1 MITANISGKLAFDAS
16 EIKTKSGVPMTK
28 ARVAC
33 DDGSGGTLWVDVIG
47 FKGYAEW
54 LATCIKG
61 NRISAMGVLKIN
73 RWETPDGEEREQLQL
88 VADSLICPGAKPKA
102 ERQPAARGRA
112 AEKQKTPDK
121 TYAPDD
127 PFAREYE
134 GEACDDLPF

>member
-33 DDGSGGTLWVDVIG
+33 DDGSGGTLWLDVIG

-61 NRISAMGVLKIN
+61 NRISAMGVLKVN
-73 RWETPDGEEREQLQL
+73 KWETQDGEEREQLQL

-102 ERQPAARGRA
+102 EKQPAVRGRA
-112 AEKQKTPDK
+112 AAKQKTPDK
-121 TYAPDD
+121 TYAPAD
-127 PFAREYE
+127 PFAGEYE
-134 GEACDDLPF
+134 SEGRDDLPF

>member
-16 EIKTKSGVPMTK
+16 QIKTKSGVPMTK

-61 NRISAMGVLKIN
+61 NRIAAMGVLKVN
-73 RWETPDGEEREQLQL
+73 KWETPDGEAREQLQL
-88 VADSLICPGAKPKA
+88 VADSLICPGAKPTKKL
-102 ERQPAARGRA
+102 PAARGRA
-112 AEKQKTPDK
+112 AEKQKPLDK
-121 TYAPDD
+121 TYAAPD
-127 PFAREYE
+127 PFAGEYE
-134 GEACDDLPF
+134 SDGRDDLPF

>member
-54 LATCIKG
+54 LARCIKG
-61 NRISAMGVLKIN
+61 NRIAAMGTLKVS
-73 RWETPDGEEREQLQL
+73 RWETQDGESREQLQL

-102 ERQPAARGRA
+102 ERQPAARA
-112 AEKQKTPDK
+112 TEKQKAPDK